1 MTLVAQIPKYVVFN
15 NMSCPPSNV
24 KFQLRRDLDTSWTSS
39 NPLLQAG
46 EPGFEINTNKLK
58 VGDGTK
64 RWIDLPY
71 ICDYQLV
78 FSASG
83 NVRTLTGL
91 KENNKVLPV
100 RSADLNGNMFN
111 LNLASFTPTLS
122 VIGLPSNILNWD
134 VSSTGFTVFITNP
147 TDFLSQYISNVND
160 TLVISGVFST
170 LNQFTAGSKSATPLG
185 GVNWN
190 QSFLTNTVG
199 VIRPISS
206 TIAGGSSSAVI
217 SFKTNENSVE
227 SVYSTTITLAIQW
240 NTPTISITTANLS
253 GKTFLDTYSTT
264 TYSIGVTGIS
274 NSSNYSNNISAIGGT
289 VSSGTFTFSTPVH
302 KDNLPTERRVIM
314 TTIFTRPSDVTGTSY
329 SATLTATSLV
339 NASFTYP
346 SFWIFTIGTPVPPTL
361 ADIISGT
368 SFSSNVTILGNESKT
383 LIGFI
388 NNTSGLPK
396 GFWFVIRSSASQ
408 PTVFKSG
415 ASPSLL
421 SDVAVTTGNTL
432 SLQPSPIPS
441 GYSAVGYTLYGIT
454 LQNGSTYLSIS

>member
-1 MTLVAQIPKYVVFN
+1 
-15 NMSCPPSNV
+15 MSCPPSNV

-58 VGDGTK
+58 IGDGNN
-64 RWIDLPY
+64 RWITLPY
-71 ICDYQLV
+71 LLSDYQLV
-78 FSASG
+78 FTPSG

-91 KENNKVLPV
+91 KENNQTLTV
-100 RSADLNGNMFN
+100 RSADVNGNMFH

-122 VIGLPSNILNWD
+122 AVALPSNILNWD
-134 VSSTGFTVFITNP
+134 DQCTGFTISVTNP
-147 TDFLSQYISNVND
+147 SDFLSQYISDVND
-160 TLVISGVFST
+160 TSVISGVFST
-170 LNQFTAGSKSATPLG
+170 LNLFSAGSKSAIPLG

-190 QSFLTNTVG
+190 QTFSTNTNAF
-199 VIRPISS
+199 IRPISS

-217 SFKTNENSVE
+217 SFKSKENSFE
-227 SVYSTTITLAIQW
+227 SVYSTTITLTINW
-240 NTPTISITTANLS
+240 NTPTLSIITVDLS
-253 GKTFLDTYSTT
+253 GKTFLETYSST

-274 NSSNYSNNISAIGGT
+274 TSSNYSNNISAIGGT
-289 VSSGTFTFSTPVH
+289 ASSGTFTFSTPIN
-302 KDNLPTERRVIM
+302 KDNVGTVRSVTS
-314 TTIFTRPSDVTGTSY
+314 TTTFTRPLNVTGISY
-329 SATLTATSLV
+329 TAILTATSLV

-361 ADIISGT
+361 SDIISGT
-368 SFSSNVTILGNESKT
+368 SFSSSVTLLGNQSKT

-388 NNTSGLPK
+388 NNTFGIPK
-396 GFWFVIRSSASQ
+396 GFWFAIKSTASQ
-408 PTVFKSG
+408 PTIFKTG

-421 SDVAVTTGNTL
+421 SDVAVTFGN
-432 SLQPSPIPS
+432 SVILQPSPIPP